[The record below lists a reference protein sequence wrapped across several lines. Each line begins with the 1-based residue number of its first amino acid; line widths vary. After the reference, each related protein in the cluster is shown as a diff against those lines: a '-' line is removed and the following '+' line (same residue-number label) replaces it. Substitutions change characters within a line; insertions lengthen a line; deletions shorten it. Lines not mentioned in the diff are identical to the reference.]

1 MRIRDTEQKVS
12 IAELGGESSGQF
24 YMENLEMSARDWDKM
39 TPGNETKSSRV
50 QAGYTDGLGICVYP
64 RIFMDL
70 CLSVLY
76 QQAEACGSPP

>member
-1 MRIRDTEQKVS
+1 MRIRDTEQKVF
-12 IAELGGESSGQF
+12 ITELGGKSSGRF

-50 QAGYTDGLGICVYP
+50 HAGYTDGLGTCLGP
-64 RIFMDL
+64 RILMDL
-70 CLSVLY
+70 CLPVLS